1 MREAQRR
8 ISRYSQ
14 RADQFDKAAV
24 RKHAAHVA
32 AWIAYGPKGWLPDIN
47 ELQLLKKFIDRMRG
61 GLLPSR
67 LMEVLPETLA
77 ALQRAVATW
86 QASEIWKQAE
96 QELQKSLLKFRCCRR
111 PADDAASGAAVA
123 QDVVAVS
130 DVECTHSGGFQL
142 DGGEVIQVDSGDEA
156 DQSSAQASSQHLQL
170 VSKMNEWGFL
180 DSAQRLERLRQAEE
194 AARRLSQAQLA
205 EVVNTAAAAL
215 AAPRRNL
222 TRKDQVRQQHLW
234 QKRVRQLLLDALHL
248 WRVKQYD
255 CTAIAHVLDF
265 VQGKIEKFEDN
276 VGDIEGAAAGAIWSS
291 IKQAVNDMLHSAEEN
306 AQSAERAFPAAKA
319 VGPRNRLERQSG
331 IQGISWLRFGWSVSW
346 RDGKLKRIFFSVS
359 KFVKQGLS
367 EEAAVTAALEE
378 AKTFREELVHQ
389 GKLQPSKPSKS
400 FSSSVRGVWFSNWH
414 QKWRVLFPDPAG
426 KGQRISGGYFGTKEQ
441 AEAKAR
447 EMARQFGV
455 PAETEVVP
463 ARKLSDLP
471 YFEPLGAQKG
481 VRWNLGEQ
489 CWHATFL
496 CRTSKKTKNMRF
508 RPKDLSQH
516 EVAKMWK
523 QAVAWMQCPLNH
535 YPSEGDC
542 ADYLCKE
549 SDEALKLFPSGQS
562 FKRIWFSSLDWLGEP
577 PTVQLSYEL
586 FFNGALAAV
595 QLLLCPVAQ

>member
-1 MREAQRR
+1 MVP
-8 ISRYSQ
+8 YSPIPYSPT
-14 RADQFDKAAV
+14 V
-24 RKHAAHVA
+24 R
-32 AWIAYGPKGWLPDIN
+32 
-47 ELQLLKKFIDRMRG
+47 
-61 GLLPSR
+61 
-67 LMEVLPETLA
+67 
-77 ALQRAVATW
+77 
-86 QASEIWKQAE
+86 
-96 QELQKSLLKFRCCRR
+96 
-111 PADDAASGAAVA
+111 
-123 QDVVAVS
+123 
-130 DVECTHSGGFQL
+130 
-142 DGGEVIQVDSGDEA
+142 
-156 DQSSAQASSQHLQL
+156 
-170 VSKMNEWGFL
+170 
-180 DSAQRLERLRQAEE
+180 
-194 AARRLSQAQLA
+194 
-205 EVVNTAAAAL
+205 
-215 AAPRRNL
+215 
-222 TRKDQVRQQHLW
+222 

-523 QAVAWMQCPLNH
+523 QAVAWRQQQFQEQERDSRKCYLNWPFCRLSTCIARLISFMACSR
-535 YPSEGDC
+535 YSKSLSLSLKPSTLNPVLRC
-542 ADYLCKE
+542 VSRTLSSRPSAH
-549 SDEALKLFPSGQS
+549 EALRRRRADS
-562 FKRIWFSSLDWLGEP
+562 F
-577 PTVQLSYEL
+577 
-586 FFNGALAAV
+586 
-595 QLLLCPVAQ
+595 